1 MPSFITQPSKVA
13 EETEKMPLEKA
24 QCLIFGI
31 CIIHQMTDAKVVIME
46 IKS

>member
-13 EETEKMPLEKA
+13 GETEEMPLEKA
-24 QCLIFGI
+24 QRLIFGI
-31 CIIHQMTDAKVVIME
+31 CITHQMTDAKVVIME